1 MALVL
6 AALVAE
12 GRTTIGNVE
21 QIDRGY
27 HDIDTKLRALGAQI
41 ERERESS

>member
-6 AALVAE
+6 AALAAE
-12 GRTTIGNVE
+12 GNTVIGNVE

-27 HDIDTKLRALGAQI
+27 QDIDTKLRALGAKI
-41 ERERESS
+41 ERKP